1 MLKKLIFSAL
11 LLVFLI
17 LPATAAAKNQ
27 GLGKWWR
34 HPKVAEKLSL
44 SEDEISK
51 LDKRFVDSRRKLIKL
66 ESALKSEQF
75 ELDHLLDSENLDEK
89 TTVKQFGKLQQ
100 ARTNLANEQFRFL
113 LEIRKI
119 LGLER
124 FRQLKE
130 YKQLWRQKIRR
141 ELRFMRDRPK
151 KNPDSE

>member
-1 MLKKLIFSAL
+1 MLRKILYAAL

-17 LPATAAAKNQ
+17 LPASATAKNTD
-27 GLGKWWR
+27 LGKWWR
-34 HPKVAEKLSL
+34 HPQASEKLNL
-44 SEDEISK
+44 SEEEINN
-51 LDKRFVDSRRKLIKL
+51 LDKQFVDSRRRLIKL
-66 ESALKSEQF
+66 ESVLKSEQF

-130 YKQLWRQKIRR
+130 YKQLRRQKIRR
-141 ELRFMRDRPK
+141 ELRSMRDRPK